1 MNYIPG
7 FSNYLQTAIPR
18 YANGGPVMDDVTLT
32 PEQRAARRAAANAR
46 PQGTFLA
53 APTDNLGK
61 GTGYDI
67 AGQGSNRFS
76 YQGGPIRVTDRKGNV
91 LFSGEGPEAALEAVK
106 FAQNLSDTKGKNA
119 SWDIQQGER
128 TINPDGSVG
137 GLRWVSGPSDAR
149 EGMGVVGDLASFAL
163 PIAAAIATAGM
174 SIPAQMAAAAAAGG
188 IGGVMA
194 GKDPLKQALLS
205 GATAGIMG
213 GSGANEAISGA
224 LGKVGG
230 TVAAKT
236 AGELGKQAAAEAGEQ
251 IVVTGLSKALQGAG
265 SAIGNTL
272 LSEGVKGGLS
282 GVTGYKTP
290 SEQFLEQQT
299 PVDDTIVVSGDRL
312 ASGSGLPFA
321 AAVPIPINAM
331 LSGELAAAQQTPA
344 EKTAEDI
351 EAEKNP
357 IVVDA
362 PTNLLPADF
371 ATSAAAAA
379 AANAANGMGN
389 APDRAEMTDEELD
402 AYMNDVSKGGGLG
415 SLLSDMTLAQKI
427 NLLGL
432 GVSAV
437 GSLAGGK
444 GGTGQTGTY
453 TRGGGSLNPLFSA
466 KLPAAGGLGAVGATR
481 TARPMGDQDWLTYG
495 TRPELNFFDYSAQPA
510 NPAPITTPIP
520 NEPRGPSMYV
530 PDTTRFAKGGRAEFA
545 VNGPGTGRSDDI
557 PAVLSDGEYVIDA
570 ETVALLGDG
579 SSKAGAKKLDELR
592 VKVRKHKGKKLA
604 KGRFSANAKK
614 PEHYMAGGL
623 T

>member
-205 GATAGIMG
+205 GATAGIMA

-230 TVAAKT
+230 TVAGKT
-236 AGELGKQAAAEAGEQ
+236 AEELGKQAAAEAGEQ

-299 PVDDTIVVSGDRL
+299 PVDDTIVVSGDRF

-321 AAVPIPINAM
+321 AAVPVPINAM

-344 EKTAEDI
+344 EKTAEEI
-351 EAEKNP
+351 EAEQNP
-357 IVVDA
+357 IVVEGNV
-362 PTNLLPADF
+362 PTV
-371 ATSAAAAA
+371 T
-379 AANAANGMGN
+379 
-389 APDRAEMTDEELD
+389 PD
-402 AYMNDVSKGGGLG
+402 VGLG
-415 SLLSDMTLAQKI
+415 SALAGLPAVIGALPTDPALATEAAPEKK
-427 NLLGL
+427 LGL
-432 GVSAV
+432 EDYLR
-437 GSLAGGK
+437 LAGLASGVI
-444 GGTGQTGTY
+444 GGAAGGNTGQTGTY
-453 TRGGGSLNPLFSA
+453 TRGGGSLNPIFSA
-466 KLPAAGGLGAVGATR
+466 KLPAAGGLGTIGATR

-495 TRPELNFFDYSAQPA
+495 TRPELNFFDYSSPTG
-510 NPAPITTPIP
+510 PAPITTPIP

-530 PDTTRFAKGGRAEFA
+530 PEDNRFAKGGRTKFA

-592 VKVRKHKGKKLA
+592 VKVRKHKGQKLA

-614 PEHYMAGGL
+614 PEAYLSGGL
-623 T
+623 TR